1 MPPEP
6 PPTPLQPTALQPDSS
21 SRVGPPLQTASGL
34 IIESN
39 QLPDNSKRPSAPRV
53 RCKLQDAAGT
63 FTCSNNALKSCT
75 HGFCTTHCPI
85 FLGGV
90 RCSYHFKGTTT
101 PAPVDAE
108 LQEQPTRGG
117 ITFSRNLSLSIQ
129 SVVQAA
135 DLYAQENREY
145 RQKQSEYEAEE
156 LKPVVVFVWLKV
168 RTAFSRSSISLI
180 VSSKAAQ
187 GPKKFR
193 LGCPTWPYFH
203 PQDIPSLTT
212 YARGRSYSRFDVSA
226 QVWEETDQAVRVD
239 RLPTKIDDVPVIY
252 IHALDVPE
260 YPPLP
265 GLPQSPVV
273 DYILPC
279 TPQKRRYEAPDPF
292 HTDRRSPSKLS
303 RTSSTSSIQ
312 SAYSAHL
319 DYTPSRPGPRWTPSG
334 SLAGSTPVFSEM
346 CVIILYTFA
355 IAFLESLRF
364 LNDLSPFSP
373 TTPSSTSSTPFR
385 PSSASSNDPQTSRF
399 PSSDNLSTLDSGSS
413 AVTPTRQTHAHLI
426 PRDETLSN
434 EAFMYVSLLPLLEP
448 LPYPALLTH

>member
-6 PPTPLQPTALQPDSS
+6 PPTPLQPPLPPTPLQPTVLQPTPLQPDSS
-21 SRVGPPLQTASGL
+21 SRVVPPLQTASGL

-63 FTCSNNALKSCT
+63 FTCYNNALKSCT

-135 DLYAQENREY
+135 DLYAQENKEY

-168 RTAFSRSSISLI
+168 RTAFSCSSTSLM

-279 TPQKRRYEAPDPF
+279 TPQKRRYEAPDSF

-312 SAYSAHL
+312 SAYSTRL
-319 DYTPSRPGPRWTPSG
+319 DYTPSRPGPRWTPAG
-334 SLAGSTPVFSEM
+334 SLAGSTPVSSEM
-346 CVIILYTFA
+346 CVFIRISYCFLGMSSISQRSISIQPHIPFKYLVYTLPALQRVFQ
-355 IAFLESLRF
+355 
-364 LNDLSPFSP
+364 
-373 TTPSSTSSTPFR
+373 R
-385 PSSASSNDPQTSRF
+385 PSN
-399 PSSDNLSTLDSGSS
+399 
-413 AVTPTRQTHAHLI
+413 V
-426 PRDETLSN
+426 
-434 EAFMYVSLLPLLEP
+434 P
-448 LPYPALLTH
+448 LPFLT